1 MENKECLPR
10 KSASASLISIA
21 ICLQKA
27 SKSKILQKQD
37 LIGPR
42 EITKAMIR
50 IQRHKLNKKRLLATL
65 QWANS
70 KVLSD
75 QYLTRDMPQ
84 TSCIGQAHTPF
95 FK

>member
-1 MENKECLPR
+1 
-10 KSASASLISIA
+10 
-21 ICLQKA
+21 
-27 SKSKILQKQD
+27 
-37 LIGPR
+37 
-42 EITKAMIR
+42 MIR